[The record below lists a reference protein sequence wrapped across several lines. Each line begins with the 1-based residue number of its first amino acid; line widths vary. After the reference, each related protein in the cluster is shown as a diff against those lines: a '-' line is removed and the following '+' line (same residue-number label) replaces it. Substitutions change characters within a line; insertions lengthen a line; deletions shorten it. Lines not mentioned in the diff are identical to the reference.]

1 MKFNANLRYCT
12 DGAAAALLKIIAEKA
27 GVRMQDYRNRAD
39 IPGGSTLGRIS
50 LAQISVPTADI
61 GLAQLAMHSAFE
73 TASAKDAGDL
83 LALMRAYYSSAL
95 ERTEDGFRVI

>member
-1 MKFNANLRYCT
+1 MNKTQLQF
-12 DGAAAALLKIIAEKA
+12 G
-27 GVRMQDYRNRAD
+27 YRKPSAKR
-39 IPGGSTLGRIS
+39 G
-50 LAQISVPTADI
+50 

-95 ERTEDGFRVI
+95 ERTEDGCRVI